1 MSDNVDSAEIDK
13 FDALAHRWWD
23 PEGDFRALHDIN
35 PARLQ
40 FIREHA
46 DLGTGEVVDVGCGG
60 GILSESMARTG
71 AVVTGIDLATSP
83 LTVARLHAL
92 ESGVEITYQESSPE
106 QLAAER
112 PGAFHPVTCLEMI
125 EHVPDYSSVVRAC
138 ADLCVPGGHV
148 FFSTINR
155 HPKAYALAVLGAE
168 YVLNLLPRGTH
179 NYSKFIRPSELAHA
193 VRHAGLGVRRM
204 AGMFYNPITRQ
215 CTLTRNL
222 DVNYLLHATKS

>member
-1 MSDNVDSAEIDK
+1 
-13 FDALAHRWWD
+13 
-23 PEGDFRALHDIN
+23 
-35 PARLQ
+35 
-40 FIREHA
+40 
-46 DLGTGEVVDVGCGG
+46 
-60 GILSESMARTG
+60 
-71 AVVTGIDLATSP
+71 
-83 LTVARLHAL
+83 
-92 ESGVEITYQESSPE
+92 
-106 QLAAER
+106 
-112 PGAFHPVTCLEMI
+112 
-125 EHVPDYSSVVRAC
+125 
-138 ADLCVPGGHV
+138 VPGGHV